1 MKDLIKRLPGMPQL
15 LETRNRYE
23 AEWFDWRHRV
33 QTFGNVQPGEM
44 LTNSESVAHAVR
56 YEPTTAGAGRQM
68 LRDLP
73 VKDFSRY
80 TFIDFGSGKGKML
93 LLAAEHPF
101 RNIVGLELA
110 SDLHCIAGQNIQHY
124 RNSRQACFN
133 VESVNM
139 DAAEFPFPAED
150 LVLYFFFPFRRPVME
165 PLIKRLDLSLDENP
179 RDVIVLYR
187 NPELA
192 DILDGTRNLKLHART
207 NSYTVHRSITG
218 SKGR

>member
-33 QTFGNVQPGEM
+33 KTFGNVQPGEM
-44 LTNSESVAHAVR
+44 LTKSESVAHAVR
-56 YEPTTAGAGRQM
+56 YEPTTSRAGRQM

-73 VKDFSRY
+73 IDDFSRY

-93 LLAAEHPF
+93 LLAAEHSF
-101 RNIVGLELA
+101 RRIVGLELA
-110 SDLHCIAGQNIQHY
+110 SDLHCIAGQNIRRY
-124 RNSRQACFN
+124 RNSGQACFN
-133 VESVNM
+133 IESLNI

-150 LVLYFFFPFRRPVME
+150 SVLYFFFPFRRPVME
-165 PLIKRLDLSLDENP
+165 PLVKRLDRSLDENP

-192 DILDGTRNLKLHART
+192 DILDGMRNLKLHRRT
-207 NSYTVHRSITG
+207 NSYTVHRSVP
-218 SKGR
+218 